1 LLPLCLGCAEQE
13 LSPRRR
19 DRVALEYD
27 LAQQAE
33 KAERW
38 LLWWGAQGYDLAQQ
52 AEEAARWLPHRSWAT
67 EATAWRSL
75 VALSGTEH
83 AQARLHAREWLSYH
97 AFENTHT

>member
-1 LLPLCLGCAEQE
+1 MLPCCLGCAEQE

-19 DRVALEYD
+19 DRVELEHD

-52 AEEAARWLPHRSWAT
+52 AEEAARWLPPRTLGHF
-67 EATAWRSL
+67 
-75 VALSGTEH
+75 GDFK
-83 AQARLHAREWLSYH
+83 AQRRADKKQHGLGVPQCSRTYG
-97 AFENTHT
+97 NKVTDG